1 MEAVMRTKLLSLLM
15 WCALFSAPVALA
27 HHSFSATYDES
38 KEEIIKGKIVQFLLR
53 NPHSM
58 LHVEIENENAEPVR
72 YTIEWAGV
80 AGLSGEGI
88 TRTTLRIGDEV
99 VVRGNPGRNKSEN
112 RLRMLSIDRTKD
124 GWHWGGTFL

>member
-1 MEAVMRTKLLSLLM
+1 MKIFLKCLVLLCAVSSG
-15 WCALFSAPVALA
+15 SAVLA

-38 KEEIIKGKIVQFLLR
+38 EELMIKGTIAQFMLR

-58 LHVEIENENAEPVR
+58 LHVMVADENGEMLR

-80 AGLSGEGI
+80 AGLSGAGI

-99 VVRGNPGRNKSEN
+99 TVRGNPGRKKDEN
-112 RLRMLSIDRTKD
+112 RLRMLEIKRPIDDWR
-124 GWHWGGTFL
+124 WGGTFE

>member
-58 LHVEIENENAEPVR
+58 LHVEIENEHAEPVR

>member
-1 MEAVMRTKLLSLLM
+1 MRTNLSSLVM

-38 KEEIIKGKIVQFLLR
+38 KEEIIEGKIVQFLLR

-58 LHVEIENENAEPVR
+58 LHVEVEEEGEPVR